1 MNKNIK
7 IFALLICMLMTTSV
21 IWADDNASDFYFPEG
36 MTWTVRLMPL
46 FGGCDPRDNVF
57 TMQGDTLINGKK
69 YHNVKYLEAPWLVFP
84 LTADGKKI
92 YAHIYG
98 RDILLYDFGLEVG
111 DSILHYQNIR
121 FDADAPEDLRFG
133 SDSAYIYVS
142 EVDSITLLD
151 GRRAKRLHYRRYQ
164 DEHYRSDIE
173 YIGCAKGG
181 LFSIIDV
188 PLQTTCGGNW
198 CCCSLNG
205 EPIYEEYPGLCEE
218 MDIHGTSPNAY
229 LPSLCDEWH
238 YVTYY
243 AAGMDIPATPVYY
256 SQHLAADTVIG
267 EHKYRQLRGRV
278 EYRYSSN
285 DDYLGALR
293 EGDNADIYYVP
304 TDSTH
309 EYLLYAFNANV
320 GDTLKNLW
328 MGTNMQCTTA
338 IITEIST
345 GRLRTFQAKV
355 HVIVSGHY
363 FEDFWELWTDS
374 VGSATSE
381 GPAGVSVYML
391 NTPYLAC
398 ACKDGRK
405 IYVGDANCACDP
417 LRLKSLC
424 DTWNIHGVAFPDG
437 HDHHLMF
444 TQQLTTDTLIAGQ
457 RYVRLE
463 QGSAYLGALRE
474 TDNARIYFIPAGS
487 THEYLLY
494 AFHANQGDT
503 FDNVWFGGSPS
514 DFPNGCHVTIRE
526 ITEQNGR
533 KVFELDASYTT
544 PYEEIVEW
552 PYSIWI
558 EGVGLQD
565 GPAGSDC
572 PLDCLGDYG
581 QSVLCAYKDGVHVYA
596 SAFAEEHGCWYT
608 TDDQIDTIPL
618 YVNDGPGST
627 TVTPVDPNQVVAT
640 LNDNLL
646 TIREQSGEEVTYSLA
661 VTPISH
667 APARHEL
674 PEAQKEVSA
683 GNFRNS
689 VAVQLSEDG
698 SYTLT
703 LSKAGWENDI
713 YGTFDYIT
721 SGLQPATAT
730 DAPARKLLRNGQ
742 LLIQQGDK
750 IFTLTGVQTK

>member
-1 MNKNIK
+1 
-7 IFALLICMLMTTSV
+7 
-21 IWADDNASDFYFPEG
+21 
-36 MTWTVRLMPL
+36 
-46 FGGCDPRDNVF
+46 
-57 TMQGDTLINGKK
+57 
-69 YHNVKYLEAPWLVFP
+69 
-84 LTADGKKI
+84 
-92 YAHIYG
+92 
-98 RDILLYDFGLEVG
+98 
-111 DSILHYQNIR
+111 
-121 FDADAPEDLRFG
+121 
-133 SDSAYIYVS
+133 
-142 EVDSITLLD
+142 
-151 GRRAKRLHYRRYQ
+151 
-164 DEHYRSDIE
+164 
-173 YIGCAKGG
+173 
-181 LFSIIDV
+181 
-188 PLQTTCGGNW
+188 
-198 CCCSLNG
+198 
-205 EPIYEEYPGLCEE
+205 
-218 MDIHGTSPNAY
+218 
-229 LPSLCDEWH
+229 
-238 YVTYY
+238 
-243 AAGMDIPATPVYY
+243 
-256 SQHLAADTVIG
+256 
-267 EHKYRQLRGRV
+267 
-278 EYRYSSN
+278 
-285 DDYLGALR
+285 
-293 EGDNADIYYVP
+293 
-304 TDSTH
+304 
-309 EYLLYAFNANV
+309 
-320 GDTLKNLW
+320 
-328 MGTNMQCTTA
+328 
-338 IITEIST
+338 
-345 GRLRTFQAKV
+345 
-355 HVIVSGHY
+355 
-363 FEDFWELWTDS
+363 
-374 VGSATSE
+374 
-381 GPAGVSVYML
+381 
-391 NTPYLAC
+391 
-398 ACKDGRK
+398 
-405 IYVGDANCACDP
+405 
-417 LRLKSLC
+417 
-424 DTWNIHGVAFPDG
+424 
-437 HDHHLMF
+437 MF

-503 FDNVWFGGSPS
+503 FDNVWFGGRPS
-514 DFPNGCHVTIRE
+514 DFPNGSHVTIRK

-674 PEAQKEVSA
+674 PEAQKEVA
-683 GNFRNS
+683 ADTFRNS

-713 YGTFDYIT
+713 YGTFDYT
-721 SGLQPATAT
+721 ASGIQPVAAT

-742 LLIQQGDK
+742 LFIQQGDK
-750 IFTLTGVQTK
+750 IFTLAGVQTK